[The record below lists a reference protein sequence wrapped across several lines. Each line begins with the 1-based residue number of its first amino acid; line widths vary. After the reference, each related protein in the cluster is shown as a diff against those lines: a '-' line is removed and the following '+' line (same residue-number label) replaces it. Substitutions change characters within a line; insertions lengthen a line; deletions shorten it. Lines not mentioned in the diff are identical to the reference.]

1 MEFRRPRERRPHGL
15 APAGILMFNTDM
27 SPQYDIG
34 FEEAV
39 SRTLE
44 HLTPLAPVSLAVD
57 EAVGLVAAE
66 SCVAKVDCPS
76 ASVSSKDGY
85 AVVRSDL
92 EKLEANGRVRL
103 KICGTSMA
111 GGSSRMSVTA
121 GTAVKIMTG
130 AQIPDGA
137 DAVIAQEFAT
147 EEDGWTSCSH
157 DSRRNII
164 ERGYDVA
171 KGQVLASPGEV
182 LTPAKTGLLA
192 AGGIS
197 TVRVHRR
204 PRVGILATGDELV
217 PSGEPLEAGQLYAS
231 NLVTLISWLRHFG
244 MKAEVAIVG
253 DEADSLAGAAE
264 RMLERV
270 DVLLTS
276 GGAWKSDRDLTVRV
290 LQEMGGRLIFHR
302 VQMGP
307 GKAVALILLKDKTVF
322 CLPGGP
328 PSNEMAFLQIALPGL
343 LHLAG
348 RDAVPFECQQARLTK
363 SLTGQKDWTQFFYAV
378 TKEEGRQR
386 SVSPVEAKSRIASA
400 AIANALIKIPEGI
413 ERLEHQ
419 ARVQVQVLFGD
430 TGSRRSNE

>member
-1 MEFRRPRERRPHGL
+1 
-15 APAGILMFNTDM
+15 M

-34 FEEAV
+34 FEEAL

-44 HLTPLAPVSLAVD
+44 YLTPLAPVSLAVN

-76 ASVSSKDGY
+76 APVSSKDGY

-92 EKLEANGRVRL
+92 EKLEANGKVRL
-103 KICGTSMA
+103 KICGTSVA
-111 GGSSRMSVTA
+111 GGGLQMTVA
-121 GTAVKIMTG
+121 PGTAIKIMTG
-130 AQIPDGA
+130 ARIPDGA
-137 DAVIAQEFAT
+137 DGVIAQEFT
-147 EEDGWTSCSH
+147 SEEDGWVSCLR

-171 KGQVLASPGEV
+171 KGELVASRGEV

-192 AGGIS
+192 AGGLS
-197 TVRVHRR
+197 AVRIYPR

-217 PSGEPLEAGQLYAS
+217 SPGEPLKAGQLYAS
-231 NLVTLISWLRHFG
+231 NLVTLLAWLRHFHIE
-244 MKAEVAIVG
+244 AEVAIVG
-253 DEADSLAGAAE
+253 DEADSLVGAAE
-264 RMLERV
+264 RMLEHA

-290 LQEMGGRLIFHR
+290 LQEMGGQVVFHR
-302 VQMGP
+302 VRMGP
-307 GKAVALILLKDKTVF
+307 GKAVALILLNNKTAF

-348 RDAVPFECQQARLTK
+348 RDPVPFECRQATLTK
-363 SLTGQKDWTQFFYAV
+363 TLAGQKDWTQFFSAV
-378 TKEEGRQR
+378 MDRDNEQWLVR
-386 SVSPVEAKSRIASA
+386 PVETRSRLQSQAN
-400 AIANALIKIPEGI
+400 ANALIKVPEGI
-413 ERLEHQ
+413 EQLERQ
-419 ARVQVQVLFGD
+419 SQIQVQVLW
-430 TGSRRSNE
+430 RN